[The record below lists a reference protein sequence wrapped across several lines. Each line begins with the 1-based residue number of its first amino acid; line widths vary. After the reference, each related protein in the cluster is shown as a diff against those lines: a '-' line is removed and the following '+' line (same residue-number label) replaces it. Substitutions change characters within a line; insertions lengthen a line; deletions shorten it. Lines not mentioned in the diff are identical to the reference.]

1 LIVHTS
7 SLFCFLPPLFFLLD
21 RLCMVQSSY
30 LLFARRLAKF
40 PEAWLLPLFPVLIRG
55 AWHAL
60 QLLVIFLLPVGTS
73 SSLEQSTGSNNNNS
87 HNNIEYNPTVLRRVF
102 LYLSIIQARIGIL
115 YLVLNSLEERIVNNP
130 GTDCWYQS
138 MLPTSESTCPGRI
151 FDFSDHIV
159 LYFAQILPIALS
171 EVLHSFVVPYWDTSI
186 RPNLVTAGERIGK
199 KNRVIP
205 TLLLVG
211 IVHLYVITLL
221 GVYKTSAFFHT
232 GPEVLVG
239 YMISLMVQ
247 IPVSL
252 LQCTN
257 LWPQVRTFFYGP
269 STNC

>member
-1 LIVHTS
+1 L
-7 SLFCFLPPLFFLLD
+7 FLLD
-21 RLCMVQSSY
+21 RLFIVQSSY

-40 PEAWLLPLFPVLIRG
+40 PEAWLLPLFPVLMRG
-55 AWHAL
+55 AWYAL
-60 QLLVIFLLPVGTS
+60 QMLMVFLLPIGTS
-73 SSLEQSTGSNNNNS
+73 CSLEQSTGGNNNHRINME
-87 HNNIEYNPTVLRRVF
+87 NDPTVLRRVF
-102 LYLSIIQARIGIL
+102 LYFCIIQARIGIL
-115 YLVLNSLEERIVNNP
+115 YLVLNSLEEQIVNNP

-159 LYFAQILPIALS
+159 LYFAQILPIAFT
-171 EVLHSFVVPYWDTSI
+171 EVLHSFVVPYWNTSI

-211 IVHLYVITLL
+211 IVYLYTITLL

-239 YMISLMVQ
+239 YMISLLVQ
-247 IPVSL
+247 IPLSL

-257 LWPQVRTFFYGP
+257 LWPQVRIFFFGP
-269 STNC
+269 LTNC